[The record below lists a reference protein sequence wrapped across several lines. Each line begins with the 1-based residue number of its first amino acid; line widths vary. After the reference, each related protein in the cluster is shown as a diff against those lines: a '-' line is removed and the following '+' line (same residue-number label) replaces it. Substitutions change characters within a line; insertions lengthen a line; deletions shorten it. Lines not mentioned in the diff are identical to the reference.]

1 MFGLREQVRGHEIRC
16 SAAVGNH
23 QHFRRTGRH
32 INRRAVQTLADLTL
46 RFGHVG
52 IARAKDFV
60 DLRNGYCPERQ
71 GRNRLRTAHFIDR
84 LHAAQLRRIQD
95 LVGDRWRR
103 AEHHLLTTGNTC
115 RGGQHQDGRKQRGRA
130 ARNIEADGR
139 HRARHLL
146 AAYAGQGFHIHRL
159 QFLRGVEGINIF
171 HRDGHRLF
179 DVITQT
185 IAGINDFLL
194 GNL

>member
-1 MFGLREQVRGHEIRC
+1 MLGLREQVRGHEIRC

-32 INRRAVQTLADLTL
+32 INRRTVQTLTDLAL
-46 RFGHVG
+46 RFGNVCVT
-52 IARAKDFV
+52 RAKDFV
-60 DLRNGYCPERQ
+60 DFGNRLRPERQ
-71 GRNRLRTAHFIDR
+71 GGNRLRAAHFIDR

-95 LVGDRWRR
+95 LIGDRWRR

-115 RGGQHQDGRKQRGRA
+115 RSGQHQDGRKQRGRA
-130 ARNIEADGR
+130 ARNIEANGR

-146 AAYAGQGFHIHRL
+146 AAHAGQGFHIHRL

-179 DVITQT
+179 DLIPK
-185 IAGINDFLL
+185 AAFRPGDLL
-194 GNL
+194 RGDL